1 MTETQTG
8 LLGTY
13 ILKHCPL
20 EANRNDL
27 PKGESPV
34 DVAVRVMGRMADG
47 IDQALHELGVPGEG
61 YPAPVANAVELLKRA
76 FGLWGQG
83 LEN

>member
-1 MTETQTG
+1 MAQQGTKQ
-8 LLGTY
+8 LGKY

-34 DVAVRVMGRMADG
+34 DVAIRVMGRMADG
-47 IDQALHELGVPGEG
+47 IDSALNELGWPAEGHPTPLDRVVGFLGEA
-61 YPAPVANAVELLKRA
+61 Y
-76 FGLWGQG
+76 GLWGQG
-83 LEN
+83 LDS